1 MDIKL
6 EKINDI
12 RLIVLDGDLCVEST
26 HKFKDTFKTI
36 LKEKNAKVLIDFAK
50 VPFIDS
56 SGIAALIEVCQNL
69 VKVNG
74 RLCLCHVNKK
84 IINVFEITKVH
95 KLFKIFESH
104 QEALRSL

>member
-12 RLIVLDGDLCVEST
+12 QLIVLDGELNMEST
-26 HKFKDTFKTI
+26 HKFKETFKAI
-36 LKEKNAKVLIDFAK
+36 LKERNAKVIIDFAK

-69 VKVNG
+69 GKVNA
-74 RLCLCHVNKK
+74 RACLCHVNKK
-84 IINVFEITKVH
+84 IVNVFEITKVH

-104 QEALRSL
+104 QEALRSF